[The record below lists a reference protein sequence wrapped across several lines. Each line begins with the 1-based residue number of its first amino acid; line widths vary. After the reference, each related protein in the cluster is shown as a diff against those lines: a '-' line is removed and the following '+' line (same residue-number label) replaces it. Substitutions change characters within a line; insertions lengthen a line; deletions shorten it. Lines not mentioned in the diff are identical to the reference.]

1 MDRYDYYETRV
12 KGRFFKFAHFYSYN
26 LNLSTD
32 SRKPLSLY
40 FHYGYAKQPTTDQY
54 QNSGDFQ
61 ATMRLGQRL
70 QFDYLFSISNT
81 TNGVGYVDKN
91 DSESSITFAKRNVNS
106 MENVISTSYALSNKA
121 SINLRARHY
130 WSSAKNNIY
139 YLLQQDGSLME
150 DLTYTENKDQ
160 NYNAFTVDTMLKW
173 NFAPGSELVMAWKN
187 AAFADQNRV
196 ETNYWSNLRNTWLNQ
211 SNSLSV
217 KVLYYIDFNSLKKKK
232 TT

>member
-1 MDRYDYYETRV
+1 
-12 KGRFFKFAHFYSYN
+12 
-26 LNLSTD
+26 
-32 SRKPLSLY
+32 
-40 FHYGYAKQPTTDQY
+40 
-54 QNSGDFQ
+54 
-61 ATMRLGQRL
+61 
-70 QFDYLFSISNT
+70 
-81 TNGVGYVDKN
+81 
-91 DSESSITFAKRNVNS
+91 
-106 MENVISTSYALSNKA
+106 
-121 SINLRARHY
+121 
-130 WSSAKNNIY
+130 
-139 YLLQQDGSLME
+139 ME

-196 ETNYWSNLRNTWLNQ
+196 ETNYWNNLRNTWLNQ

>member
-1 MDRYDYYETRV
+1 
-12 KGRFFKFAHFYSYN
+12 
-26 LNLSTD
+26 
-32 SRKPLSLY
+32 
-40 FHYGYAKQPTTDQY
+40 
-54 QNSGDFQ
+54 
-61 ATMRLGQRL
+61 
-70 QFDYLFSISNT
+70 
-81 TNGVGYVDKN
+81 
-91 DSESSITFAKRNVNS
+91 
-106 MENVISTSYALSNKA
+106 
-121 SINLRARHY
+121 
-130 WSSAKNNIY
+130 
-139 YLLQQDGSLME
+139 ME